1 VEEEEE
7 ELEEEVEVEVEV
19 EEEEEAAANLEER
32 LNFHPAA
39 KNKRKKERS
48 HAEMYCVL
56 RNR

>member
-1 VEEEEE
+1 MEEEEE
-7 ELEEEVEVEVEV
+7 EEEVEVEV

-56 RNR
+56 RNK